1 MMILL
6 IVISKMMLVS
16 FNSNIMLPLLEQE
29 LLTIPDQ
36 MTSDTNCPL
45 LVANCLFCCFRGSS
59 KSIIHMLS
67 KDVPILTQCCNSRTT
82 TCFVINSKFSLR
94 QFYDR
99 HHYLVTRC
107 GSICVTNNQGYIPF
121 VVMTVLS
128 SFLAVWPYGTYTSV
142 YLRLET
148 LCNNNA
154 YDIVYCILY
163 VYAEDITKLKNLCLI
178 LLSLF
183 RQ

>member
-1 MMILL
+1 VDLYSPTILREGPFCSITCLDVFASVLWYLRFSRKSHLFCILFILIYVIFIELCILVSNTISIMMILL

-67 KDVPILTQCCNSRTT
+67 KDVPILT
-82 TCFVINSKFSLR
+82 
-94 QFYDR
+94 
-99 HHYLVTRC
+99 
-107 GSICVTNNQGYIPF
+107 
-121 VVMTVLS
+121 
-128 SFLAVWPYGTYTSV
+128 
-142 YLRLET
+142 
-148 LCNNNA
+148 
-154 YDIVYCILY
+154 
-163 VYAEDITKLKNLCLI
+163 
-178 LLSLF
+178 
-183 RQ
+183 